1 VGGRVPGRLD
11 GGRSATDAETVDGG
25 TRLPDTSTL
34 GAFALAVTPG
44 RDRTGGPPGAPR
56 GNTRETTMTVE
67 ENETLG
73 TQRLGAVPSPG
84 ATVRRAGRE
93 TSG

>member
-1 VGGRVPGRLD
+1 
-11 GGRSATDAETVDGG
+11 
-25 TRLPDTSTL
+25 
-34 GAFALAVTPG
+34 
-44 RDRTGGPPGAPR
+44 
-56 GNTRETTMTVE
+56 MTVE